1 MTDMEDALRSQLMAE
16 EIKRLRGR
24 GPISVQVDQF
34 AAFQLVACLQFAWR
48 NPALS
53 DSMRQTIES
62 FGRQLQNA
70 FSEADTPQIALTLE
84 QGWHDEY
91 DR

>member
-1 MTDMEDALRSQLMAE
+1 M
-16 EIKRLRGR
+16 KRLRGR
-24 GPISVQVDQF
+24 GPIHLQVDQF
-34 AAFQLVACLQFAWR
+34 AAFQLVGVLQFAWR

-53 DSMRQTIES
+53 ESMRQTIES
-62 FGRQLQNA
+62 LGRKLQGA

-84 QGWHDEY
+84 QGWHREY